1 MIFSA
6 LTNIKVYNSVYTLTN
21 IKVYNSVSIITV
33 GDRVSIIVSLVVATI
48 ATVGVTT
55 VSVCTIGVTAVGV
68 TTVGAAIVVTGIVV
82 TTLVVSSH
90 ILIGCIGIEK
100 TSIVIV
106 ISFNDVIFFLETVIG
121 SIVKIDSI
129 VMISNMTSMATI
141 VVVEFSL
148 WS

>member
-1 MIFSA
+1 MFSCSYKN
-6 LTNIKVYNSVYTLTN
+6 LYNTLTN
-21 IKVYNSVSIITV
+21 IKMYNSVSVITIRD
-33 GDRVSIIVSLVVATI
+33 GVSVVVTLVVATI
-48 ATVGVTT
+48 ATVSVTT
-55 VSVCTIGVTAVGV
+55 VGVCAIGVTAVSV

-90 ILIGCIGIEK
+90 IVIGCIGIEK
-100 TSIVIV
+100 TSIVV
-106 ISFNDVIFFLETVIG
+106 IAFNDVIFFLETVIG